1 VKVIISTGPGKLH
14 FHETAKAACSAGI
27 EVEFI
32 TGWAPGPGQQRFA
45 DSLGRILGEN
55 NLGKRLAARRVE
67 GEGMRFRSMTL
78 ADFSVVG
85 MGSLTRARLVPQDK
99 MSAFAFKVFG
109 ASSKR
114 YLHDAD
120 IFQVRSA
127 AGQGGAISTARRN
140 GLKVI
145 TDHSIAHPKFM
156 EETLNKEYSHYGLQ
170 SDIQAGDALWTQVLK
185 DCDQADCLLVNSDF
199 VKDTFLKYGYPA
211 DRIRVAY
218 LGVRESFFN
227 LKKDYEIRGPVK
239 LIFTGNLDLRK
250 GTRVL
255 FEALR
260 KLRAQGMDI
269 RLEHIGGMTTGKLV
283 LRDEDRAFFTSKGF
297 VLPEELRPSLASADL
312 FVFPTLIEG
321 SSRSAMEAAAAG
333 LPIITTTHCGLPL
346 KDEHS
351 VIYAPVGDAEALVS
365 SINRLVGDKS
375 LRERLG
381 RTAAEEISQNYTWE
395 KYGQALA
402 GIYQELTGVAS
413 R

>member
-1 VKVIISTGPGKLH
+1 MKVIISTGPGKLH
-14 FHETAKAACSAGI
+14 FHETAKAASSAGVD
-27 EVEFI
+27 VEFI
-32 TGWAPGPGQQRFA
+32 TGWAPGPSQQRLA
-45 DSLGRILGEN
+45 DSLGRLLGEN

-67 GEGMRFRSMTL
+67 GPRMRFRSMTL
-78 ADFSVVG
+78 ADFSVVA
-85 MGSLTRARLVPQDK
+85 MGSLTRAHLVPQDK
-99 MSAFAFKVFG
+99 MSAFAFNVFG
-109 ASSKR
+109 ASSKK

-156 EETLNKEYSHYGLQ
+156 EQILSEEYSRYGMA
-170 SDIQAGDALWTQVLK
+170 SDIQAEDALWTLVLK
-185 DCDQADCLLVNSDF
+185 DCDQADLLLVNSDF

-218 LGVRESFFN
+218 LGVRESFFH
-227 LKKDYEIRGPVK
+227 LKKDYEIQGPVK

-250 GTRVL
+250 GARVL

-269 RLEHIGGMTTGKLV
+269 RLELIGGMTNGRLV
-283 LRDEDRAFFTSKGF
+283 LRDEDHAFFTTKPF

-312 FVFPTLIEG
+312 FVFPTMIEG
-321 SSRSAMEAAAAG
+321 SSRSAMEAAAVG
-333 LPIITTTHCGLPL
+333 LPVITTTHCGLPL
-346 KDEHS
+346 KNEHS
-351 VIYAPVGDAEALVS
+351 VIYVPVGDVDAVVS
-365 SINRLVGDKS
+365 SIIRLVGDKA

-381 RTAAEEISQNYTWE
+381 RTAADEISQNYTWD

-402 GIYQELTGVAS
+402 GIYHELAG
-413 R
+413 